1 VCSSDLIFFAGS
13 SGFLLALLIL
23 TLVMIR
29 KPAAA

>member
-1 VCSSDLIFFAGS
+1 MLTIFFAGS